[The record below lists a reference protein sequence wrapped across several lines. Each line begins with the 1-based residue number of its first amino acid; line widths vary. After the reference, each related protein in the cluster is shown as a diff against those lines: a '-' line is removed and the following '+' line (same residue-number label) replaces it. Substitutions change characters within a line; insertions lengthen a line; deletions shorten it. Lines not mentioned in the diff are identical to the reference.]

1 MREEV
6 GMGKVAKVPVA
17 LVVVRMGGDPLLE
30 VFLHL
35 SYYPAHAAL
44 GGEYTNL
51 AFFLLFG
58 GQIDA
63 LFCFWV
69 SNSQLVVC
77 WDGWVLIF

>member
-1 MREEV
+1 MMMRTVARVKTGAKMVEEV

-51 AFFLLFG
+51 VFFLL
-58 GQIDA
+58 
-63 LFCFWV
+63 
-69 SNSQLVVC
+69 
-77 WDGWVLIF
+77 IFQPMGTM

>member
-1 MREEV
+1 MMMRTVARVKTGAKTVEEV
-6 GMGKVAKVPVA
+6 GMGKGVGVA

-51 AFFLLFG
+51 AFFLL
-58 GQIDA
+58 
-63 LFCFWV
+63 
-69 SNSQLVVC
+69 
-77 WDGWVLIF
+77 IFQTMGTM

>member
-1 MREEV
+1 MMMRTVARVKTGAKMVMEEV

-30 VFLHL
+30 VSLHL

-51 AFFLLFG
+51 AFFLL
-58 GQIDA
+58 
-63 LFCFWV
+63 
-69 SNSQLVVC
+69 
-77 WDGWVLIF
+77 IFQTMGTM

>member
-1 MREEV
+1 MMMRTVARVKTGAKMVMEEV

-51 AFFLLFG
+51 AF
-58 GQIDA
+58 
-63 LFCFWV
+63 
-69 SNSQLVVC
+69 
-77 WDGWVLIF
+77 

>member
-1 MREEV
+1 MMMRTVARVKTGAKMVMEEV

-51 AFFLLFG
+51 TFFLL
-58 GQIDA
+58 
-63 LFCFWV
+63 
-69 SNSQLVVC
+69 
-77 WDGWVLIF
+77 IFQTMGTM

>member
-1 MREEV
+1 MMMRTVARVKTGAKMVMEEV

-51 AFFLLFG
+51 AFL
-58 GQIDA
+58 
-63 LFCFWV
+63 
-69 SNSQLVVC
+69 
-77 WDGWVLIF
+77 LIFQTMGTM

>member
-1 MREEV
+1 MMMRTVARVKTGAKMVEEV

-51 AFFLLFG
+51 TFFLL
-58 GQIDA
+58 
-63 LFCFWV
+63 
-69 SNSQLVVC
+69 
-77 WDGWVLIF
+77 IFQTMGTM